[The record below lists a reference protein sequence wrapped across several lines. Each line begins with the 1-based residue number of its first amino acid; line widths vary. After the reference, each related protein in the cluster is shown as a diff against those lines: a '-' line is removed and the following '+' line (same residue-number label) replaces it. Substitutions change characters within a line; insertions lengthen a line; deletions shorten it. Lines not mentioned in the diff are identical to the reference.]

1 MKLSAA
7 LMRITPSR
15 FGCTPILIQ
24 NSTGAASTN
33 QRTKPMSEITDEM
46 ARFTLDEIRTIGQ
59 KIYWASLSDR
69 RGLAYRQLE
78 IDDETWQ
85 DINEAIGLAAVK
97 AVAPMIERAVL
108 EKALQAVAN
117 AGWYQQTLDV
127 SWTHVDNQIDHAETA
142 IRALIGDSQ

>member
-1 MKLSAA
+1 MKRKNPRATLEAND
-7 LMRITPSR
+7 MT
-15 FGCTPILIQ
+15 
-24 NSTGAASTN
+24 
-33 QRTKPMSEITDEM
+33 EEM
-46 ARFTLDEIRTIGQ
+46 AAIARRAACKAHSERTGQRIDGACAGKPDCCVAATDIG
-59 KIYWASLSDR
+59 
-69 RGLAYRQLE
+69 AYAVE
-78 IDDETWQ
+78 
-85 DINEAIGLAAVK
+85 AVK